1 MLFTN
6 PTAAAAVIFCH
17 GSGDTGPG
25 VREYL
30 AAVGNPE
37 ARLRQSGIEL
47 HCPSA
52 APIPYRLAGGQISSV
67 WFDRYALEP
76 SAPEHVESIAA
87 SVRQLH
93 ALMDALVAKGIPPAR
108 IALGGFSMGGGI
120 ALQAGFR
127 YHSRLGAVFA
137 LSSFACEGS
146 ELFNIARSSASPPPV
161 FMRHGAADDFILP
174 SWGSATAEQLRA
186 VGVDVDFGT
195 VPGLP
200 HAMVTHEATELF
212 EWVTAKLTVKDT
224 EPPAP
229 ANPGTC

>member
-76 SAPEHVESIAA
+76 SAPNET
-87 SVRQLH
+87 
-93 ALMDALVAKGIPPAR
+93 
-108 IALGGFSMGGGI
+108 
-120 ALQAGFR
+120 
-127 YHSRLGAVFA
+127 
-137 LSSFACEGS
+137 
-146 ELFNIARSSASPPPV
+146 
-161 FMRHGAADDFILP
+161 
-174 SWGSATAEQLRA
+174 GSAGLAER
-186 VGVDVDFGT
+186 GG
-195 VPGLP
+195 
-200 HAMVTHEATELF
+200 
-212 EWVTAKLTVKDT
+212 
-224 EPPAP
+224 
-229 ANPGTC
+229 C

>member
-1 MLFTN
+1 MLFTT

-37 ARLRQSGIEL
+37 SRLREAGIEL

-52 APIPYRLAGGQISSV
+52 RPIPYRLAGGQRSSV

-76 SAPEHVESIAA
+76 SAPEHVESVAA
-87 SVRQLH
+87 SVAQLH
-93 ALMDALVAKGIPPAR
+93 ALVDALVAKGVPPAR

-120 ALQAGFR
+120 ALQAGLR
-127 YHSRLGAVFA
+127 YPSRLGAVFA
-137 LSSFACEGS
+137 LSSYACQSS
-146 ELFNIARSSASPPPV
+146 ELFAVARGSASPPPV

-174 SWGSATAEQLRA
+174 AWGGATAEQLA
-186 VGVDVDFGT
+186 AAGVEVDFAT
-195 VPGLP
+195 RPGLP
-200 HAMVTHEATELF
+200 HAMATDEVAELF
-212 EWVTAKLTVKDT
+212 EWVTAKLTVEDT
-224 EPPAP
+224 ESSAP